1 MRKNTF
7 KILFRDLKN
16 RLKLISGH
24 ELNLIEKFNEV
35 IGLIAAFHKE
45 LNDHVRKIP
54 FKDKFDE
61 IYYHKFERPDYMA
74 IKIYYTLL
82 FKFQCSLPVAV
93 PELRKSCYL
102 EKLKELDNWFRDH
115 RFLYDYYR
123 MGYTDLDEV
132 LFIRGAEVT
141 LPYLQD
147 IPELDKTIS
156 TPGDYLFSLFIA
168 YEKLQE
174 YLLTELLK
182 LDQHNPEF
190 SAITSPKK
198 SLDWTGEIINL
209 VELGY
214 AIWLSGQLG
223 SGKTGLQEIFNWL
236 EASFGVEVGIPAN
249 RFREIKRRKRLSRTR
264 FIDFCKTGLLNY
276 MDDDDAFHPD
286 DEKDKHRFN

>member
-7 KILFRDLKN
+7 KLLFRDLKN
-16 RLKLISGH
+16 RLKLINGR
-24 ELNLIEKFNEV
+24 ELKLIEKFNEV
-35 IGLIAAFHKE
+35 IGLIATFHKE

-74 IKIYYTLL
+74 IKVYYTLL

-168 YEKLQE
+168 YEELQG

-182 LDQHNPEF
+182 LDQRNPEF
-190 SAITSPKK
+190 SAITIPKK

-214 AIWLSGQLG
+214 AIWLSGQMG

-264 FIDFCKTGLLNY
+264 FIDFCKTGLINY
-276 MDDDDAFHPD
+276 MEENDAFHPD
-286 DEKDKHRFN
+286 NENEKN